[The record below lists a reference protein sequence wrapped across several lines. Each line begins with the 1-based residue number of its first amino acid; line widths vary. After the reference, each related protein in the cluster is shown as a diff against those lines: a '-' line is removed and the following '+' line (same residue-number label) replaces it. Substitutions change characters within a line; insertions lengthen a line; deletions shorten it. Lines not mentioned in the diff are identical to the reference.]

1 MCSRFQYPFSR
12 LSRKT
17 HRRKKY
23 FFSRVAFAIR
33 VDWRFDITKCSA
45 LFIFRWI
52 FTCACCIPS
61 PLWSPFS
68 YGGVECITTRNPCR
82 EYVTSCSCCLS
93 KTLTIPWKRGG
104 QPESKIYFFFSFR
117 NDFSKHFILKW
128 LVNVIIRRKEKERKL
143 CCAWLYIGHRSIML
157 PGWEECCTHS
167 TQTTCV
173 EEWGKNKKNKKI
185 NKKSVF
191 LFFFLKFVGRGT
203 IGASAGWT
211 SFCFFFV
218 FSAM

>member
-1 MCSRFQYPFSR
+1 MFFFRELPLQSESTDVLTSLNAVLSLFFGGFSHGRFC
-12 LSRKT
+12 
-17 HRRKKY
+17 
-23 FFSRVAFAIR
+23 V
-33 VDWRFDITKCSA
+33 CM
-45 LFIFRWI
+45 
-52 FTCACCIPS
+52 CACCIPS

-104 QPESKIYFFFSFR
+104 QPESKILYFFFSFR

-128 LVNVIIRRKEKERKL
+128 LFNVIIRRKEKERKL

-191 LFFFLKFVGRGT
+191 FFLFFSEVCGKRNYRGFSRMNKFF
-203 IGASAGWT
+203 IL
-211 SFCFFFV
+211 V